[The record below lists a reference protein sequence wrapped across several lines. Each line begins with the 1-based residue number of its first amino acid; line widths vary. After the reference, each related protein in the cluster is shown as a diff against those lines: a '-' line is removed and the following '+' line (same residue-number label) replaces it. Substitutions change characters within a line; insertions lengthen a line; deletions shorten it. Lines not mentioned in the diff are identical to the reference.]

1 MLLAAAAKSL
11 QSCLT
16 LQPYRPQSTKLR
28 HPWDSPCKNVG
39 VGCHFLLQCMK
50 VKSES
55 EVTQSCPTLRDP
67 MDCSP
72 PGSSIHG
79 IFQARILEWVAIAFS
94 EQIFLT
100 RDQTQVSCIDRWIL
114 YHWATWEAQ
123 IILLPHNKA
132 KQKLVSCIK
141 HLHLSISSAKIFRST
156 SSNFFFFG
164 WYFVRTANPET
175 PPFPLEFQVSILR

>member
-1 MLLAAAAKSL
+1 
-11 QSCLT
+11 
-16 LQPYRPQSTKLR
+16 
-28 HPWDSPCKNVG
+28 
-39 VGCHFLLQCMK
+39 MK

-156 SSNFFFFG
+156 SSNFFFRLILCKDSQPWDPSFST
-164 WYFVRTANPET
+164 WVPSFH
-175 PPFPLEFQVSILR
+175 LEVVALSI